1 MVGNWGIKCAAGVIT
16 LLSTCA
22 PSSAYAATA
31 EKTPIVWG
39 VGLGLALLL
48 AAIVLLWR
56 HQSRI
61 AAQLASAPVGL
72 IHFSKRG
79 AKGTALA
86 EELLDLQSPSKF
98 NNLAA
103 AFVPTDVAS
112 VKNAIA
118 KLRSDGIAFDGRFRT
133 KTGRSVSLAGRRVRN
148 SDLLWISD
156 IDERARLAEDLA
168 ARSDES
174 AMLRHVLDKLPM
186 PVWWR
191 SEELDIAGCNSSY
204 ARALEA
210 DADATDIIAEGRELG
225 AGYLD
230 RDGRALARRAAKS
243 GSIQS
248 ESHHIVIDSTRRL
261 LEFTEA
267 PIDTA
272 SVATVGYAIDVTMIE
287 AVQSELAA
295 LVAAHAEVLEMLG
308 AAIAIYGPDRRLKFF
323 NSAFLD
329 LWRVESTALGSEPTM
344 AEVLDMLRDRRRL
357 PEYIDFPAF
366 KQETDSLF
374 HSLID
379 PREELLHLP
388 DERTLRMVVS
398 PHPMG
403 GLLFVYEDVTDRLAL
418 ERSYNTS
425 IAVQRETLNKLHEA
439 VTVFGGDGRLKL
451 WNPAAAEM
459 WDLADGDSTLD
470 THIGDLLEHT
480 RQYFQ
485 PSDDWDRRKQG
496 LILSVTEPEP
506 RSGRLE
512 RADGMVIDFNCVP
525 LPDGGCLLG
534 YIDVTDS
541 VRVQRA
547 LEERNLA
554 LQHADRLKSDFIAN
568 VSYELRTPLNAIIG
582 FTEILDKAYFG
593 SLNDRQVEYVNGILQ
608 ASNHLMTLI
617 NDILD
622 LATIEAGYLELELAP
637 LDVRD
642 ALANLLNA
650 FRNRAADSKLT
661 LKFDC
666 PEDIG
671 TIVAD
676 EKRLRQAIYNLITNA
691 VQYTPEGGTITLS
704 AQREHD
710 NLCITVADTGEG
722 IRPEDVER
730 LFSKFERGDQGARE
744 SGAGLG
750 LALVK
755 SLIELHGGG
764 IHVRGGN
771 GKGAQIE
778 CLLPVNL
785 QPPEG
790 GKNADGQSA

>member
-1 MVGNWGIKCAAGVIT
+1 
-16 LLSTCA
+16 
-22 PSSAYAATA
+22 
-31 EKTPIVWG
+31 
-39 VGLGLALLL
+39 
-48 AAIVLLWR
+48 
-56 HQSRI
+56 
-61 AAQLASAPVGL
+61 
-72 IHFSKRG
+72 
-79 AKGTALA
+79 
-86 EELLDLQSPSKF
+86 
-98 NNLAA
+98 
-103 AFVPTDVAS
+103 
-112 VKNAIA
+112 
-118 KLRSDGIAFDGRFRT
+118 
-133 KTGRSVSLAGRRVRN
+133 
-148 SDLLWISD
+148 
-156 IDERARLAEDLA
+156 
-168 ARSDES
+168 
-174 AMLRHVLDKLPM
+174 MLKHVLDKLPM

-191 SEELDIAGCNSSY
+191 SAKLNIVGRNEPYAQALDIDTGS
-204 ARALEA
+204 
-210 DADATDIIAEGRELG
+210 DTATEEERELG

-230 RDGRALARRAAKS
+230 RDGRGLARRAAKS

-248 ESHHIVIDSTRRL
+248 ESHHVVIDGTRRL

-267 PIDTA
+267 PVDA
-272 SVATVGYAIDVTMIE
+272 SPATTVGYAIDVTMIE

-329 LWRVESTALGSEPTM
+329 LWRVESAALGGEPNM
-344 AEVLDMLRDRRRL
+344 GEVLDMLRDRRRL

-439 VTVFGGDGRLKL
+439 VTVFGADGRLKL
-451 WNPAAAEM
+451 WNPAAAAM
-459 WDLADGDSTLD
+459 WSLSNTDSTLD
-470 THIGDLLEHT
+470 SHIGDLLEHT
-480 RQYFQ
+480 RQYF
-485 PSDDWDRRKQG
+485 PSVDDWERRKQH

-512 RADGMVIDFNCVP
+512 RTDGMVIDFSCVP

-534 YIDVTDS
+534 YIDVSDS

-582 FTEILDKAYFG
+582 FTEILDKTYFG
-593 SLNDRQVEYVNGILQ
+593 PLNERQIEYVNGILQ

-637 LDVRD
+637 LDVHD

-650 FRNRAADSKLT
+650 FRNRAADLKLT
-661 LKFDC
+661 LNFDC
-666 PEDIG
+666 PDDIG
-671 TIVAD
+671 SIIAD

-691 VQYTPEGGTITLS
+691 VQYTPEGGAITLS
-704 AQREHD
+704 ARREAEH
-710 NLCITVADTGEG
+710 LTILVTDTGVG
-722 IRPEDVER
+722 IPPEDVER
-730 LFSKFERGDQGARE
+730 LFNKFERGDQGARE

-755 SLIELHGGG
+755 SLIELHGGE
-764 IHVRGGN
+764 ISVSGGD
-771 GKGAQIE
+771 GEGAKIE
-778 CLLPVNL
+778 CRLPL
-785 QPPEG
+785 AAQSPERG
-790 GKNADGQSA
+790 DVAEKRSA

>member
-1 MVGNWGIKCAAGVIT
+1 MVGGI
-16 LLSTCA
+16 
-22 PSSAYAATA
+22 
-31 EKTPIVWG
+31 
-39 VGLGLALLL
+39 GLGLVIVL
-48 AAIVLLWR
+48 ATIVLLWR
-56 HQSRI
+56 HRSDL
-61 AAQLASAPVGL
+61 AAQIASAPIGL
-72 IHFSKRG
+72 IRFSRRKVF
-79 AKGTALA
+79 GTALA
-86 EELLDLQSPSKF
+86 QELLGLESPLTTDAVF
-98 NNLAA
+98 R
-103 AFVPTDVAS
+103 AFVEADSERVHE
-112 VKNAIA
+112 AIA
-118 KLRSDGIAFDGRFRT
+118 NLRKSGVPFEDRFQT
-133 KTGRSVSLAGRRVRN
+133 QTGRSVSLIGRRAGQT
-148 SDLLWISD
+148 DLLWVSD
-156 IDERARLAEDLA
+156 VGEPTRLAEDLA
-168 ARSDES
+168 ARSGER
-174 AMLRHVLDKLPM
+174 ALLRHVLDSLPM
-186 PVWWR
+186 PIWWR
-191 SEELDIAGCNSSY
+191 SERLEIIGSNKPY
-204 ARALEA
+204 ARAVESESESGA
-210 DADATDIIAEGRELG
+210 VTESGQELG
-225 AGYLD
+225 AGYMD
-230 RDGRALARRAAKS
+230 RDGRSLARRAAKS
-243 GSIQS
+243 GSVQS
-248 ESHHIVIDSTRRL
+248 ESHHIVIDGTRRL

-267 PIDTA
+267 PIEPGSGNTF
-272 SVATVGYAIDVTMIE
+272 GYAIDVTMIE
-287 AVQSELAA
+287 SVQSELAA

-329 LWRVESTALGSEPTM
+329 LWRVESSALGSEPTM
-344 AEVLDMLRDRRRL
+344 GEVLDMLRDRRRL
-357 PEYIDFPAF
+357 PEYVDFPAF

-388 DERTLRMVVS
+388 DDRTLRMVVS

-439 VTVFGGDGRLKL
+439 VTVFGADGRLKL
-451 WNPAAAEM
+451 WNPAAAAM
-459 WDLADGDSTLD
+459 WDLPHTETILEA
-470 THIGDLLEHT
+470 HIGELVEHT
-480 RQYFQ
+480 RRYF
-485 PSDDWDRRKQG
+485 PPAENWELRKQH

-512 RADGMVIDFNCVP
+512 RTDGLVIDFSCVP

-582 FTEILDKAYFG
+582 FTEILDKQYFG
-593 SLNDRQVEYVNGILQ
+593 ELNERQVQYVDGVLQ

-637 LDVRD
+637 IDVHE

-650 FRNRAADSKLT
+650 FRNRAADSKLK
-661 LKFDC
+661 LDFNC
-666 PEDIG
+666 ASDIG

-704 AQREHD
+704 ARREEEH
-710 NLCITVADTGEG
+710 LAIIVSDTGVG
-722 IRPEDVER
+722 IPKDDVER
-730 LFSKFERGDQGARE
+730 LFNKFERGDQSVRE
-744 SGAGLG
+744 TGAGLG

-755 SLIELHGGG
+755 SLIELHGGE
-764 IHVRGGN
+764 IFVRGDSGE
-771 GKGAQIE
+771 GATIE
-778 CLLPVNL
+778 CHLPLVAR
-785 QPPEG
+785 PPETG
-790 GKNADGQSA
+790 AFSEQRSA

>member
-1 MVGNWGIKCAAGVIT
+1 MCVPN
-16 LLSTCA
+16 L
-22 PSSAYAATA
+22 AYAANA

-72 IHFSKRG
+72 IHFTQRG

-86 EELLDLQSPSKF
+86 EELLDLQDASNF
-98 NNLAA
+98 DNIAA
-103 AFVPTDVAS
+103 AFVPNDAGL
-112 VKNAIA
+112 VKDAIE
-118 KLRSDGIAFDGRFRT
+118 KLLRDGNAFDGRFRT
-133 KTGRSVSLAGRRVRN
+133 KNGRSVSLAGRHVRN

-168 ARSDES
+168 ARSGES
-174 AMLRHVLDKLPM
+174 EMLRNVLDILPM

-191 SEELDIAGCNSSY
+191 SEELNIAGCNISY
-204 ARALEA
+204 AQALEA
-210 DADATDIIAEGRELG
+210 DTTDIVAESRELG

-230 RDGRALARRAAKS
+230 RDGRGLARRAAKS

-248 ESHHIVIDSTRRL
+248 ESHHIVIDGTRRL

-267 PIDTA
+267 PVDTA
-272 SVATVGYAIDVTMIE
+272 SAVTVGYATDVTMIE

-379 PREELLHLP
+379 PKEELLHLP

-459 WDLADGDSTLD
+459 WQLTDDDSTLD

-480 RQYFQ
+480 RKYFL
-485 PSDDWDRRKQG
+485 PADDWDRRKQR
-496 LILSVTEPEP
+496 LILSITEPEP
-506 RSGRLE
+506 RAGRLE
-512 RADGMVIDFNCVP
+512 RVDGVVIDFNCVP

-593 SLNDRQVEYVNGILQ
+593 SLNERQVEYVNGILQ

-666 PEDIG
+666 PDDIG

-691 VQYTPEGGTITLS
+691 VQYTPEGGSITLS
-704 AQREHD
+704 AQRDPD
-710 NLCITVADTGEG
+710 NLRITVTDTGEG
-722 IRPEDVER
+722 IPPEDVER

-764 IHVRGGN
+764 VIVHGGN
-771 GKGAQIE
+771 GRGAQIE
-778 CLLPVNL
+778 CLLPVTL
-785 QPPEG
+785 QRPKSTE
-790 GKNADGQSA
+790 NNNEQSV